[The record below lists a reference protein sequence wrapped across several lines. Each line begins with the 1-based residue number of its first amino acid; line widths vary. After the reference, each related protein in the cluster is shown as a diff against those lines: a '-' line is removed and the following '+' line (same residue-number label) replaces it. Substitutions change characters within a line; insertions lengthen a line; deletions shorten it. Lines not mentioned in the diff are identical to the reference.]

1 MNQQKHLKMASN
13 KFDTQFAIHK
23 PKFYNIQ
30 YTDQHGN
37 MQSMAGTAMQVI
49 NYILNQQL

>member
-23 PKFYNIQ
+23 PKFYQISFKDQNDEIQ
-30 YTDQHGN
+30 C
-37 MQSMAGTAMQVI
+37 MKGTPMQVL